1 MGTFCIFSPYLTL
14 YFLTAYFVAIF
25 PVYLKVFHN
34 PYLKNDI
41 LKLFLCQRLIVLA
54 YISLGPVCED
64 PGRPPDGMQM
74 ASSYEHG
81 SEVLFGCERPGYIPY
96 TTDPIT
102 CVKSKFSVLP

>member
-1 MGTFCIFSPYLTL
+1 MHGFKN
-14 YFLTAYFVAIF
+14 YFLCHKLIILSYFT
-25 PVYLKVFHN
+25 
-34 PYLKNDI
+34 
-41 LKLFLCQRLIVLA
+41 
-54 YISLGPVCED
+54 LGPVCED

-102 CVKSKFSVLP
+102 CVKSKLLVSQLYIFIPKRIMFYSCNTIKVSK

>member
-1 MGTFCIFSPYLTL
+1 MYCCSLYVVPY
-14 YFLTAYFVAIF
+14 
-25 PVYLKVFHN
+25 VFHN
-34 PYLKNDI
+34 PYLIHGFKNYC
-41 LKLFLCQRLIVLA
+41 LLLLFFFYQKLIVLS
-54 YISLGPVCED
+54 YFTLGPVCED

-102 CVKSKFSVLP
+102 CVKSKFSVSQ